1 MTNQIKELSAHLPK
15 KKGKPRGRP
24 MHVPTDVFR
33 NQVLTFCGMGLTHSQ
48 IAMMLSI
55 SDETLRKYYRAE
67 LDKGEAAMN
76 LNVATNLYTMA
87 TGNDRNAVTAAI
99 FWLKT
104 RARWSETKRVEH
116 TGADGG
122 AIQTEI
128 SAKQT
133 IDSRKLTAEQRQAL
147 REILV
152 ATAAQQPVIEHMAQE
167 EGEDEGDEGEEDDYG
182 DEEDEVEEEG
192 DEPEEE

>member
-1 MTNQIKELSAHLPK
+1 MTNEIKELSAHLPK
-15 KKGKPRGRP
+15 KPRRGRP
-24 MHVPTDVFR
+24 GHVPTDVFR
-33 NQVLTFCGMGLTHSQ
+33 KQVLTFCGMGLTHSQ

-55 SDETLRKYYRAE
+55 SDETLRKYYREE

-133 IDSRKLTAEQRQAL
+133 IDSRKLTPEQRQAL
-147 REILV
+147 REIIV
-152 ATAAQQPVIEHMAQE
+152 ATAAQTPVIEHMAADDA
-167 EGEDEGDEGEEDDYG
+167 GE
-182 DEEDEVEEEG
+182 EEEG
-192 DEPEEE
+192 DGEYEEEDDATDEE

>member
-15 KKGKPRGRP
+15 KPRKKGRP
-24 MHVPTDVFR
+24 QHEVTDVFR
-33 NQVLTFCGMGLTHSQ
+33 KQVLTFCGMGLTHSQ

-55 SDETLRKYYRAE
+55 SDETLRKYYREE

-87 TGNDRNAVTAAI
+87 TGSDRNAVTAAI

-133 IDSRKLTAEQRQAL
+133 IDSRKLTPEQRQAL
-147 REILV
+147 REIIV
-152 ATAAQQPVIEHMAQE
+152 ATAAQTPVLEHMAAE
-167 EGEDEGDEGEEDDYG
+167 DAGEDEGEEEGEWEEDLDEGEGEFPDK
-182 DEEDEVEEEG
+182 E
-192 DEPEEE
+192 

>member
-1 MTNQIKELSAHLPK
+1 MTNQVKELSAHLPK
-15 KKGKPRGRP
+15 PPRKKRTG
-24 MHVPTDVFR
+24 HVPTEVFR
-33 NQVLTFCGMGLTHSQ
+33 KQVLHFCGMGLTHEQ

-55 SDETLRKYYRAE
+55 SRPTLEKYYRAE
-67 LDKGEAAMN
+67 LDKGEAEMN

-87 TGNDRNAVTAAI
+87 TGTDRNAVTAAI

-104 RARWSETKRVEH
+104 RGRWSETKRVEH

-122 AIQTEI
+122 AIQTEV

-133 IDSRKLTAEQRQAL
+133 IDSRKLTPEQRQAL

-152 ATAAQQPVIEHMAQE
+152 SAATAQPAIEHVAQE
-167 EGEDEGDEGEEDDYG
+167 EGEVEDGEYEELPDEEDGDEG
-182 DEEDEVEEEG
+182 
-192 DEPEEE
+192 